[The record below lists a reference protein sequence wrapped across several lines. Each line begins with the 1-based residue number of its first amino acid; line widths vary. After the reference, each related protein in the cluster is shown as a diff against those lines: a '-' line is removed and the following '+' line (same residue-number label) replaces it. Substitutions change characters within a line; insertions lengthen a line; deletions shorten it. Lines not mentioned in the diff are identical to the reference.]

1 MLSLPV
7 LFCPFFSPGA
17 FRDLVCSNVRSYSS
31 QKGHGLSAR
40 PCVRACVCLSVCLK
54 AVVVL
59 CVLRVSL
66 CGSCVLG
73 LADVVGG
80 HVAALALRLAQPPL
94 AVAVHVL
101 ELQDAHALVGRDA
114 ELVGAARAEGV
125 EGVVDLHEREREEIL
140 TI

>member
-40 PCVRACVCLSVCLK
+40 PSVRLSVCLK